1 MKTDSSEDVLFAIT
15 TIDIQ
20 DEAMEKLGRELT
32 QEELFIAKK
41 GLESAFLTDIDTI
54 YRTIFTEMIGK

>member
-1 MKTDSSEDVLFAIT
+1 MKTVNSEDVLFAIT

-32 QEELFIAKK
+32 QEELLVAKK